1 VKSVP
6 GFVEPLC
13 FVSSNKKG
21 DVISFI
27 SLRLVMELLALLSG
41 YLEKVFKR
49 MLPHILKGTY
59 LD

>member
-1 VKSVP
+1 
-6 GFVEPLC
+6 VEPLC